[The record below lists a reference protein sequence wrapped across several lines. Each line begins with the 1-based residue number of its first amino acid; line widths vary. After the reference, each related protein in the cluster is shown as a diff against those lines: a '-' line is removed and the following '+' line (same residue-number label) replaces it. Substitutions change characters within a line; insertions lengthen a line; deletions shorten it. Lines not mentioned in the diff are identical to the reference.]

1 MAKKRIKMKKVREIL
16 RLHFDCK
23 LSNQQIAHAIRKSKG
38 SVFNCLS
45 RFREAGLEW
54 PLPEQMSDS
63 MLEKSLYPERSLKKT
78 EVVKPDL
85 KRIRQE
91 LSRPHVT
98 LELLWE
104 EYRQSCPEWL
114 GRSSFYRH

>member
-1 MAKKRIKMKKVREIL
+1 MAKKRMKMKKVREIF

-23 LSNQQIAHAIRKSKG
+23 LSNQQIADAIRKSKG

-78 EVVKPDL
+78 EVVFF
-85 KRIRQE
+85 
-91 LSRPHVT
+91 H
-98 LELLWE
+98 
-104 EYRQSCPEWL
+104 
-114 GRSSFYRH
+114 